1 MEIYIQ
7 LPEELQKNIKYFAL
21 KCPHKEEL
29 KKYDKAIYTQSFI
42 SIKSSMYY
50 PFLFEKLSIE
60 RLNKIHFIIED
71 AVSYYNS
78 YDKTIKYNDLYYIID
93 HYYERYSKMFL
104 YRHVKP
110 YTKIRQQKILSD
122 TKYLLKKMEL
132 KIKNII

>member
-1 MEIYIQ
+1 
-7 LPEELQKNIKYFAL
+7 
-21 KCPHKEEL
+21 
-29 KKYDKAIYTQSFI
+29 
-42 SIKSSMYY
+42 MYY

-104 YRHVKP
+104 YRNVKP

-122 TKYLLKKMEL
+122 TKYLLKKMKL